1 MWNICVTNQTKL
13 LEASTLKSLKETCCL
28 HISIWTL
35 TAVDFLNRTVCSLKV
50 RYLSVHQLF
59 LLFENTLLNML
70 MFTKFSLC
78 LRTLLIKKTINS
90 NISFCKINFFFKLST
105 RLANFFRFK
114 DKIPLCLNSNIVY
127 KFMCGRC
134 NATYYGKTCH
144 YFKVRVGK
152 HSGISPLTNKWSKS
166 KKSTAVK
173 DHMLMFYQLILKFL
187 LLVTMSSIE
196 KSKKVFN
203 LILREQPVLIENE
216 PFLPLY
222 LFD

>member
-1 MWNICVTNQTKL
+1 MI
-13 LEASTLKSLKETCCL
+13 
-28 HISIWTL
+28 
-35 TAVDFLNRTVCSLKV
+35 FLNRTVCSLKV

-59 LLFENTLLNML
+59 LLFENTLLNMPI
-70 MFTKFSLC
+70 FTKFSLC
-78 LRTLLIKKTINS
+78 LRALLTKKNINS
-90 NISFCKINFFFKLST
+90 NISFCKIKVFFKSST

-114 DKIPLCLNSNIVY
+114 DKTPLCLHSNIVY

-173 DHMLMFYQLILKFL
+173 DHMLMFYQPVSFDDFKVPASSDYEFHWKIKESLQSNIAWTTCFDWKWTILAIICVWLGTKIFYSL
-187 LLVTMSSIE
+187 TTS
-196 KSKKVFN
+196 
-203 LILREQPVLIENE
+203 
-216 PFLPLY
+216 
-222 LFD
+222 